1 MMLSYYARCSDT
13 YSTPPLHVTD
23 TQQGDETGDG
33 GKAVAVGA
41 RIPISAECEERARQ
55 AGHRNAE
62 IQDGDIRQR
71 LFLARTR
78 GMQQVRHAEKQYGF
92 LASEDRKE

>member
-1 MMLSYYARCSDT
+1 M
-13 YSTPPLHVTD
+13 
-23 TQQGDETGDG
+23 
-33 GKAVAVGA
+33 AVGA

-78 GMQQVRHAEKQYGF
+78 KMQQVRDAEN
-92 LASEDRKE
+92 